1 MHSVIAV
8 FSVSI
13 TTTMELIMVK
23 KEPVSVRFDADVLA
37 ALQKIATKEERTISF
52 MINRIVRDY
61 LKAKK
66 VLK

>member
-1 MHSVIAV
+1 
-8 FSVSI
+8 
-13 TTTMELIMVK
+13 MVK